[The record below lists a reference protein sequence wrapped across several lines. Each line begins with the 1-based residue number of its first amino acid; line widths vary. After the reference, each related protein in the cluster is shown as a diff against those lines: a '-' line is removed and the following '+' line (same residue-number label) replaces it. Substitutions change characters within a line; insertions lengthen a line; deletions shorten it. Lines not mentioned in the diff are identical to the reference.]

1 MTTAKSMKDD
11 KLAGEM
17 KTHAQDLKAVYNQR
31 DLDFKE
37 YEKYYNMTWE
47 DEQSSKLRRTYKVLT
62 TSPDAR
68 NKVLGAVRL
77 LVATDPQFQVESENL
92 DKEQRDELETSFNRW
107 WVQSGRAAGRPLHYD
122 MILSAMLYGEMHTA
136 ISPVK
141 DMLEYADKKHKP
153 RLERVYQATPLLM
166 ESWNPKNGYPEF
178 DRLGLAAYYREVDTT
193 VAQVVNDFGDLVPQN
208 IAKGNRYAKVKLKTF
223 YDLDYCAIWADS
235 ELLWLSP
242 HGYSEIPISVT
253 LTDGSRIFD
262 KPEEQRQPLLYSLLK
277 SKLWEKQNMM
287 LTIIYS
293 MMFGMGANAMFKHW
307 SINGEALNVDW
318 SNPAG
323 VAELTM
329 TPDGKREDF
338 EQVQVNPVSQ
348 AVWETYKLAEAKVSE
363 STIYPQ
369 AMGGATERVTTF
381 SEMSLLNQ
389 AGRLPLISTQRMGGE
404 GIARVMELALGM
416 MKADGEKF
424 ERNGVKINPKD
435 MPDDLQISVKL
446 EVNLPQDRLS
456 LANIAATLKE
466 RNLVDDEWI
475 QSNLLN
481 VNNTSQMRRNIMK
494 DQAMGALFGQ
504 FLQEKMAEIQQA
516 QQQRQAADMGQGMP
530 GGEQPGQPGM
540 NQVLP
545 PEMQQQGQIPPPD
558 LKQLAMMQAMRQS
571 QAQQG
576 GMTPPSG
583 TMPQGAPMQGGMIP
597 PPGMAP
603 GMEGEP
609 EQPPVATPPGNLMA
623 GGR

>member
-1 MTTAKSMKDD
+1 
-11 KLAGEM
+11 
-17 KTHAQDLKAVYNQR
+17 
-31 DLDFKE
+31 
-37 YEKYYNMTWE
+37 
-47 DEQSSKLRRTYKVLT
+47 
-62 TSPDAR
+62 
-68 NKVLGAVRL
+68 VLGAVRL